1 MEMVPTHLPA
11 PAMPPLL
18 GPAEKAELEGLMLEC
33 LRAHYRANGGTGLLA
48 PGVSL
53 VVRAD
58 GVALEPAPVENCLAQ
73 VEIRR
78 LFTAVCYLAS
88 DTGDVA
94 VTEDALASLATE
106 ATSAT
111 AAQINKLG

>member
-1 MEMVPTHLPA
+1 
-11 PAMPPLL
+11 MPPLL
-18 GPAEKAELEGLMLEC
+18 GPQEKAELEGLMLEC
-33 LRAHYRANGGTGLLA
+33 LRAHYRANGGTGLLM

-53 VVRAD
+53 VVRSGGVTLESKAAD
-58 GVALEPAPVENCLAQ
+58 NCLAQ
-73 VEIRR
+73 VEVRR

-88 DTGDVA
+88 EVGEVSLP
-94 VTEDALASLATE
+94 EDALASLATE

>member
-1 MEMVPTHLPA
+1 
-11 PAMPPLL
+11 MPPLL
-18 GPAEKAELEGLMLEC
+18 GPQEKAELEGLMLEC
-33 LRAHYRANGGTGLLA
+33 LRAHYHANGGTGLLT

-53 VVRAD
+53 VVRSS
-58 GVALEPAPVENCLAQ
+58 GVAIEPKAADNCLAQ
-73 VEIRR
+73 VEVRQ

-88 DTGDVA
+88 EVGEVA
-94 VTEDALASLATE
+94 LPEDALSSLATE